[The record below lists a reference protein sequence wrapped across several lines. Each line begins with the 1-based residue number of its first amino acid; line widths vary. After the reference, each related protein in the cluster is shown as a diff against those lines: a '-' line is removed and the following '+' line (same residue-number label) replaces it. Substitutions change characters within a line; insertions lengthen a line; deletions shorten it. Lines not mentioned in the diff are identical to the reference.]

1 MIHGWVPPVDFQR
14 DLQSSGTASR
24 LLTLSVIDLVFAEAT
39 LERGIEVTQ
48 VKVVR
53 VSELLLQVN
62 SQLALRE
69 IKMSYKSTLHS

>member
-1 MIHGWVPPVDFQR
+1 M
-14 DLQSSGTASR
+14 L
-24 LLTLSVIDLVFAEAT
+24 AEAT
-39 LERGIEVTQ
+39 LERGVEVTQ

-69 IKMSYKSTLHS
+69 IKVSYKSTLHP

>member
-1 MIHGWVPPVDFQR
+1 MDFQR
-14 DLQSSGTASR
+14 DLRSGSTASH
-24 LLTLSVIDLVFAEAT
+24 LLTLSVIDLMLAEAT
-39 LERGIEVTQ
+39 LERGVEVTQ

-69 IKMSYKSTLHS
+69 IKVSYKSTLHP